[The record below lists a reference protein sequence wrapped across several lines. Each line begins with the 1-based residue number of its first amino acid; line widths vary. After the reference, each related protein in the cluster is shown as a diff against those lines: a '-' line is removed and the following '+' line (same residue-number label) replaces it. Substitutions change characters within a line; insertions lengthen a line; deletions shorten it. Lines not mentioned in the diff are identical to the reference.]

1 MLSIDLTLN
10 SATAIT
16 AGTANSRV
24 ASITNSGENMALRSV
39 ASLATTNPEQLKIS
53 HSTRTIKGLR
63 SAANAALTGQDV
75 VFDRHLIRFDKNVVQ
90 TKVLDPEQRVN
101 RSVQIVIEV
110 PRLAGETPT
119 STNVGDDL
127 LSIVSMLNASSWA
140 NLVRV
145 LNWES

>member
-1 MLSIDLTLN
+1 MLSTDLTLN
-10 SATAIT
+10 PATSITVGSADSKVFAIT
-16 AGTANSRV
+16 QN
-24 ASITNSGENMALRSV
+24 GENMTIRSV
-39 ASLATTNPEQLKIS
+39 ASLATTNPNQLKIT
-53 HSTRTIKGLR
+53 HSVRTIKGLK
-63 SAANAALTGQDV
+63 SAANAALTGQDI
-75 VFDRHLIRFDKNVVQ
+75 VFDRHLIRLDKNVVQ

-119 STNVGDDL
+119 ATNMGDDL
-127 LSIVSMLNASSWA
+127 LSVVSMLNASTWA